1 MKAIHGFVAV
11 VVAVAS
17 IGTAPAGAWASEQ
30 LFSQLPDGQSTY
42 GPSESWAP
50 AGINSEIAD
59 DFEATG
65 NIDRVFASGFIRAS
79 YAEPFTPVL
88 IEEDS
93 GRREF
98 ARVVPASDLWRLP
111 GPDDASVSGMFTLQ
125 AVI

>member
-65 NIDRVFASGFIRAS
+65 NIDRVFASGFIRGLHTQNHS
-79 YAEPFTPVL
+79 RPCSSKKTP
-88 IEEDS
+88 
-93 GRREF
+93 GREF
-98 ARVVPASDLWRLP
+98 ARVVPASDLWWLP
-111 GPDDASVSGMFTLQ
+111 GPDDASVSGMFALQ

>member
-65 NIDRVFASGFIRAS
+65 NIDRVFASGFIRGLHTQNHS
-79 YAEPFTPVL
+79 RPCSSKKT
-88 IEEDS
+88 
-93 GRREF
+93 
-98 ARVVPASDLWRLP
+98 
-111 GPDDASVSGMFTLQ
+111 PDDGSSHGLCQPPICGGCLVRTTQ
-125 AVI
+125 AFRGCLLCRQ